1 MYLCIISNPKFMNST
16 LDSQTP
22 QRSASLY
29 ARIVVH
35 VAALICIIMWGLSF
49 ISTKVLLEHHM
60 SSVEI
65 IIYRFIIAYLVLL
78 AISHKRFK
86 SYSWHDE
93 GMFVLCGLTS
103 GSIYYMA
110 ENTALEYT
118 LVANVSLLSA
128 LAPLITAALVGVM
141 YKNEKL
147 GKGMLVGSLLAF
159 IGVGFVIYNSQT
171 ASGEGLQI
179 NPLGDMLALSAA
191 LCWAVYTLVLRR
203 VEANYDIWFVTRKTF
218 FYELLTTLPFL
229 LVSPHMQSPAEL
241 FSDMSVIYNLVFLSL
256 GPSLLA
262 FIIWA
267 NTVKVLG
274 AIKANNYMYLQ
285 PVITMIAAA
294 FMFANEPITIY
305 GVVGCALI
313 LGGLWIGEKIK
324 K

>member
-1 MYLCIISNPKFMNST
+1 MNSA

-22 QRSASLY
+22 RRSASLQ
-29 ARIVVH
+29 ARILVH
-35 VAALICIIMWGLSF
+35 IAALICIIMWGLSF
-49 ISTKVLLEHHM
+49 ISTKVLLEYHM

-78 AISHKRFK
+78 AISHKRFR
-86 SYSWHDE
+86 SHSWRDE
-93 GMFVLCGLTS
+93 GMFLLCGLTS

-110 ENTALEYT
+110 ENTALKYT

-128 LAPLITAALVGVM
+128 LAPLITAAMVGMM

-147 GKGMLVGSLLAF
+147 GPGMIVGSILAF

-171 ASGEGLQI
+171 SSGAGLQI

-191 LCWAVYTLVLRR
+191 FCWAVYTLILRR
-203 VEANYDIWFVTRKTF
+203 VNANYDIWYVTRKTF
-218 FYELLTTLPFL
+218 FYELLTSLPFL
-229 LVSPHMQSPAEL
+229 LVSPPMQSPAEL
-241 FSDMSVIYNLVFLSL
+241 FSHPAVIYNLAFLAL

-294 FMFANEPITIY
+294 LLFTNEPITIY
-305 GVVGCALI
+305 GVIGCALI
-313 LGGLWIGEKIK
+313 LGGLWIGEKMK
-324 K
+324 ARKQ